1 MRQRTQSVKQKKKN
15 GTRICTQQVSPNW
28 LVFGTRTVRTH
39 VGRKTD
45 HPDYI
50 YEVLFIF
57 IGQIWGQYLKT
68 GPGRFSVNPYQFII
82 HDPTLQ
88 FDESHRQ
95 RRWIQQELNLIRSD
109 YLFLQN
115 CNCSRYVTI
124 TTQQVTSPGRSC
136 RLFVGAFRSS
146 KSQQH

>member
-1 MRQRTQSVKQKKKN
+1 MSQRTQSVKQTN
-15 GTRICTQQVSPNW
+15 GTRICTQQVSPNR
-28 LVFGTRTVRTH
+28 LVFGTCTVRTY

-57 IGQIWGQYLKT
+57 IDQIWGQYLKS
-68 GPGRFSVNPYQFII
+68 GHDRFSVNPYQFII
-82 HDPTLQ
+82 HDTILQ
-88 FDESHRQ
+88 FDRSHRQ
-95 RRWIQQELNLIRSD
+95 RRWMQHKLNLIRSD

-115 CNCSRYVTI
+115 WNCSRYVTI

-136 RLFVGAFRSS
+136 LLFVGAFRSS